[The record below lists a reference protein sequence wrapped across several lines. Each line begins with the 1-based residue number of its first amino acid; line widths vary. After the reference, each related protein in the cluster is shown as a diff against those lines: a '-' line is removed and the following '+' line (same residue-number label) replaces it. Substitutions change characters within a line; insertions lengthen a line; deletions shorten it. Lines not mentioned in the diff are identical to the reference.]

1 MSPRKRS
8 KRPAEAPTTPEDS
21 ATSESASESN
31 RASGEAE
38 VEAVAST
45 VQEPLLASEVSEL
58 RADDARTEDASD
70 ATEPDE
76 ESTATA
82 ADEAPDADTD
92 AEVEP
97 ARAEPPAEAPTSREH
112 RKRVLES
119 LVFVSD
125 QIITAQQLARIVKA
139 KSAEV
144 RELLLELV
152 QEYAGRGI
160 ELVEVS
166 SGFQFRSAAASA
178 PFVRDLVAA
187 RPVRLTRAQLET
199 LALVAYRQPIT
210 RPEIDDVRGVDS
222 GSALKV
228 LLERGLLKIL
238 GRKDEAGRPLLYG
251 TAPYFLEFF
260 GLRGKQEL
268 PTLREFT
275 DLTEENRALFQRKTG
290 EAADFAAAAQD
301 SSEAAAADELPEIGD
316 EELFAIAEAAKRAE
330 EEERG
335 AEPSLPPAEREASAS
350 DENEN
355 VPSEIADDDTEDIEE
370 PAADAAEDL
379 DVTQAPARDMFE
391 IEDED

>member
-1 MSPRKRS
+1 MNPRKRS
-8 KRPAEAPTTPEDS
+8 RRPAEAPTTPEDS

-31 RASGEAE
+31 RASSEAE
-38 VEAVAST
+38 PVADDT
-45 VQEPLLASEVSEL
+45 PQDAAPELVSEVSEL
-58 RADDARTEDASD
+58 RAQDAGTA
-70 ATEPDE
+70 
-76 ESTATA
+76 ESTAVD
-82 ADEAPDADTD
+82 ADEAPDTDTD
-92 AEVEP
+92 AAHDTDADADSDAEAEP
-97 ARAEPPAEAPTSREH
+97 IRTEPPAEAPKTREH
-112 RKRVLES
+112 LKRVLES

-152 QEYAGRGI
+152 QEYSGRGI

-238 GRKDEAGRPLLYG
+238 GRKDEPGRPLLYG

-260 GLRGKQEL
+260 GLRGMQEL

-290 EAADFAAAAQD
+290 ESADFAAAAQD
-301 SSEAAAADELPEIGD
+301 SSDAAAADELPEIGD
-316 EELFAIAEAAKRAE
+316 EELFAIAEAAKRVE
-330 EEERG
+330 EEEGG
-335 AEPSLPPAEREASAS
+335 AEPSSPPAESEAAVRDDHLGAPEPEAS
-350 DENEN
+350 EH
-355 VPSEIADDDTEDIEE
+355 
-370 PAADAAEDL
+370 ADATPNTDRE
-379 DVTQAPARDMFE
+379 VFE